1 MIELLAYL
9 GYFATGFLLTRPI
22 YGFLRKRSIEYNI
35 REYPPLYQHSR
46 YVGHRTEYYGF
57 KQDYW
62 NRSSRPFIVYMTAVW
77 CLFWPVTIVIPIG
90 LGAYKYMTG
99 SKIRSTAELEAEKA
113 ELSDR
118 INKLEKEL
126 GIRDK

>member
-1 MIELLAYL
+1 MIELFAYL
-9 GYFATGFLLTRPI
+9 GYFAIAFLVTRPI
-22 YGFLRKRSIEYNI
+22 YGYLRKRSIEYNI

-46 YVGHRTEYYGF
+46 FKGYNLEYYGF

-62 NRSSRPFIVYMTAVW
+62 NKSSRPFVVYTTA
-77 CLFWPVTIVIPIG
+77 CLSLFWPVMLAIPVG

>member
-1 MIELLAYL
+1 MIELSLWL
-9 GYFATGFLLTRPI
+9 SYFAVAFVLTRPI
-22 YGFLRKRSIEYNI
+22 YGYLRKRSIEYNI

-46 YVGHRTEYYGF
+46 WKGASCEYYGF

-62 NRSSRPFIVYMTAVW
+62 NKSSRPFVVYMTSVLS
-77 CLFWPVTIVIPIG
+77 LFWPVVFTIPLGI
-90 LGAYKYMTG
+90 GAYKYMTG

-126 GIRDK
+126 GIRGE